1 MKMRQ
6 HRKRKQALFR
16 SHRAFLWST
25 QRVMNV
31 IAKASMKMSKALEE
45 AYAKARQER
54 ALQAL
59 HDENER
65 LGLYDEAYGIP
76 FVDKDQLKTLL
87 GNDEK
92 K

>member
-1 MKMRQ
+1 MRQ

-45 AYAKARQER
+45 AYAKSRAQRQE
-54 ALQAL
+54 Q
-59 HDENER
+59 E
-65 LGLYDEAYGIP
+65 
-76 FVDKDQLKTLL
+76 
-87 GNDEK
+87 
-92 K
+92 